1 MGGIGKTTLIK
12 EIDAMGGVL
21 PKIAD
26 ISSIHHRVLNQ
37 RKGRAVQGHRAQID
51 RQAYQ
56 ENIFEYLSN
65 HENLTIAEGKYVV
78 II

>member
-12 EIDAMGGVL
+12 EIDAMGGMMPVV
-21 PKIAD
+21 AD
-26 ISSIHHRVLNQ
+26 VSSLHHRTLNQ

-56 ENIFEYLSN
+56 DNMLRHLMNI
-65 HENLTIAEGKYVV
+65 ENLVIQEGV
-78 II
+78 

>member
-21 PKIAD
+21 PEVAD
-26 ISSIHHRVLNQ
+26 KSSIHHRTLNLK
-37 RKGRAVQGHRAQID
+37 KGRAVQGHRAQID

-56 ENIFEYLSN
+56 DNMKSKLMTFKS
-65 HENLTIAEGKYVV
+65 LTIAEGT
-78 II
+78 